1 MKQQIKRLSPHQNG
15 KVFATLWAVI
25 SATFIMPLLFIAS
38 LGEPAEKTPPFFL
51 VIMIPIM
58 YFVLGYIMT
67 AIGCATYNF
76 MFKYVGGI
84 EFEAEGRAD

>member
-1 MKQQIKRLSPHQNG
+1 MKRQIKRLSPHQNG

-25 SATFIMPLLFIAS
+25 SATFVMPFLLIAS
-38 LGEPAEKTPPFFL
+38 LAGPEGKTPPLFL
-51 VIMIPIM
+51 FIVFPIM

-67 AIGCATYNF
+67 AIGCAAYNF

-84 EFEAEGRAD
+84 EFETEGRAD